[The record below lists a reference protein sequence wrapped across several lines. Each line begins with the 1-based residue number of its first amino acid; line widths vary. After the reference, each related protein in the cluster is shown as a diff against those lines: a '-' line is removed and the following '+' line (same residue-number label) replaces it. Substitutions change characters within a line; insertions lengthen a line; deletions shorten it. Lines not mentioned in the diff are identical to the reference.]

1 MLVSRRIIKDMTEML
16 DAASLTAI
24 SDLPGSLAQ
33 RVYQSLRDAILSLA
47 IPPGAVLRKSVICEE
62 LGVSRSPVSEAIAR
76 LSSEG
81 LVDVIPQSGTRVS
94 RFSIDEIREGAFMRE
109 ALELAAVA
117 KVAAERTPEQL
128 AQLTRNLRLM
138 ELLAE
143 DNDQA
148 GFYKEDEAF
157 HALLMEFT
165 GFPGLAAAV
174 ATISLKLKRPRILLL
189 PSPGR
194 FAEVVAEHRDVLEAI
209 REGDA
214 EKAQAS
220 LRFHLSQLVRR
231 FDSLEKQH
239 PEFFRPK

>member
-1 MLVSRRIIKDMTEML
+1 MTETL

-47 IPPGAVLRKSVICEE
+47 VPPGAVLRKSVICEE

-94 RFSIDEIREGAFMRE
+94 RFSIDEIREAAFMRE

-117 KVAAERTPEQL
+117 KVATERTPEQL

-165 GFPGLAAAV
+165 GFPGLATAV

-194 FAEVVAEHRDVLEAI
+194 SAEVIAEHRDVLDAI

-220 LRFHLSQLVRR
+220 LRFHLSQLVSR
-231 FDSLEKQH
+231 FDPLEKQH